1 MFGKYHKKESFT
13 PTVIAKPEN
22 IKEKIHNRLKQSFM
36 FSALDE
42 QEMEVVIDAMDEKKA
57 AIGDT
62 IIVEGESGDQLYV
75 VEEG

>member
-1 MFGKYHKKESFT
+1 
-13 PTVIAKPEN
+13 
-22 IKEKIHNRLKQSFM
+22 M

-57 AIGDT
+57 AQGEK